1 MKEDMR
7 ILAVDDDPDILL
19 SLRLLLKNQVKE
31 IITENNPAKVPELIK
46 KNDFDIILLDMNFT
60 KDTIS
65 GQEGFDLLDLIL
77 KLNPQMVVVFLT
89 AYGDMDKAIK
99 ALKAG
104 AVDFVLKP
112 WQNEKLLATINS
124 AAEISRSRK
133 EMTFLKEKQTLL
145 QDDLAMSFMN
155 IIGRSESMK
164 HIISVIKKVGPTD
177 ANVLIT
183 GENGTGKELIARALY
198 QCSLRNKETFLSVDL
213 GAITESLFESELF
226 GHCKGAFTDAKNDRM
241 GRFQAASGGTLFLD
255 EIGNLSLSQ
264 QSKLLTAIEKQEIV
278 RVGSNHPIPVNVR
291 IISATNLSM
300 DDLLQEQKFR
310 QDLLYRINT
319 IEIYIPPLRH
329 RMEDIDDLLSYYL
342 QIFSKKYNKNVS
354 SIKKETTDYLKQYS
368 WPGNVR
374 ELIHAIERA
383 IILAE
388 SSMLIPEDFAFLINK
403 HTSKEPLLNG
413 TLDEIEKNRISEC
426 LKKHNG
432 NVTYTAKELGLT
444 RAALYRRMEKFEL

>member
-1 MKEDMR
+1 MKDD
-7 ILAVDDDPDILL
+7 ISVLAIDDDPDILL
-19 SLRLLLKNQVKE
+19 SLKLLLKNQVKE
-31 IITENNPAKVPELIK
+31 IKTENNPAKVPDLIQK
-46 KNDFDIILLDMNFT
+46 QNFDIILLDMNFT

-65 GQEGFDLLDLIL
+65 GQEGFELLDQIL
-77 KLNPQMVVVFLT
+77 KINPLLVVVFLT

-112 WQNEKLLATINS
+112 WQNEKLLATIYS

-133 EMTFLKEKQTLL
+133 EMAFLKEKQSLL
-145 QDDLAMSFMN
+145 QDDLAMPFMN
-155 IIGRSESMK
+155 IIGRSESIK

-183 GENGTGKELIARALY
+183 GENGTGKELVARALY
-198 QCSLRNKETFLSVDL
+198 QCSQRKNETFLSVDL
-213 GAITESLFESELF
+213 GSITESLFESELF

-255 EIGNLSLSQ
+255 EIGNLSLAQ

-291 IISATNLSM
+291 IISATNLSL
-300 DDLLQEQKFR
+300 DDLLHEQKFR

-319 IEIYIPPLRH
+319 IEIYIPPLRN
-329 RMEDIDDLLSYYL
+329 RIDDIDELLSFYL
-342 QIFSKKYNKNVS
+342 RIFSKKYNKRIDGV
-354 SIKKETTDYLKQYS
+354 KAETLDLLKQYS

-374 ELIHAIERA
+374 ELIHSLERA
-383 IILAE
+383 IILSE
-388 SSMLIPEDFAFLINK
+388 SNILIPDDFAFLIKKQENK
-403 HTSKEPLLNG
+403 EVLLNG
-413 TLDEIEKNRISEC
+413 TLDEIEKIRIMNC